1 MSKLHP
7 CQLRAPADVPRP
19 VFRQGSQLQYKYD
32 TPQGAVAG
40 FERKY
45 SRNSEIKNHIFQ
57 KNKFENSSHINEK
70 KDDGNRD
77 RENQMFI
84 E

>member
-45 SRNSEIKNHIFQ
+45 SRNSEIKN
-57 KNKFENSSHINEK
+57 
-70 KDDGNRD
+70 
-77 RENQMFI
+77 
-84 E
+84 